1 MLKKAMKMKKLRL
14 ENQHNFFKQTFYHG
28 EICRYVFAHFLY
40 EDVKRLADKA
50 GIVIR
55 YFPPGTEEY
64 KRFGDNVFEIIHPPE
79 VPGFRKEEFKP
90 VLFDPATLMI

>member
-1 MLKKAMKMKKLRL
+1 MKMKKLRL

-40 EDVKRLADKA
+40 RDVKTLAEKA
-50 GIVIR
+50 GIVIK

-64 KRFGDNVFEIIHPPE
+64 QRFGDNVFEIIHPPE
-79 VPGFRKEEFKP
+79 VPGFREEEFEP
-90 VLFDPATLMI
+90 VLFDPSTLMI